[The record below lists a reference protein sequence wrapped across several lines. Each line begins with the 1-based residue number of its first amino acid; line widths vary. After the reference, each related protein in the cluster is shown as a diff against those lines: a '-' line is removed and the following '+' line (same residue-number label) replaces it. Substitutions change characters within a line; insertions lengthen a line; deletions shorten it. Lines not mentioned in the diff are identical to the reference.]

1 MTRPLAFL
9 LVPALVAAQRAPAIP
24 LKPANATL
32 AEEFSRIRSV
42 RELADG
48 RVLIGDERE
57 RRLVV
62 ADLRSGKVDAIAR
75 IGSGP
80 GEYRSVGQLFVL
92 TGDSTLMPDWGSQRW
107 LVLDGAA
114 VAVTMPPE
122 SPAIR
127 ATNVSVTGADVRGH
141 VLGVVFRRPVPNRPF
156 DPTDSML
163 IVLVKRTTGR
173 ADTVGRIRSAYERGR
188 AFGTGEVYAPPL
200 AVGEQALLFLDG
212 WMAIAR
218 LEPYQVD
225 WRSPDGRTIRGTPLP
240 FTVTKVNEREK
251 RAYLAREE
259 KAWGRAPQYAPNPV
273 WPENLPP
280 FERDALLA
288 APDGTVLVRRLPSA
302 SVSDTRYDVVDRRGA
317 LVRQISLPEN
327 RWIVGFGRRAAYLAV
342 TDDDRIQRI
351 ERHPWP

>member
-1 MTRPLAFL
+1 MTRFLAL
-9 LVPALVAAQRAPAIP
+9 LLLPAVAFAQRAPAIT
-24 LKPANATL
+24 LKQPDAKLPA
-32 AEEFSRIRSV
+32 EFTKIVSV
-42 RELADG
+42 RELSDG
-48 RVLIGDERE
+48 RILVSDQKEQ
-57 RRLVV
+57 RLVV
-62 ADLRSGKVDAIAR
+62 ADLRSGKVEPVGR
-75 IGSGP
+75 LGGGP
-80 GEYRSVGQLFVL
+80 GEFRNAGRLIPL
-92 TGDSTLMPDWGSQRW
+92 AGDSTLMVDWIARRW
-107 LVLDGAA
+107 LVLDGARIA
-114 VAVTMPPE
+114 ATVPPE
-122 SPAIR
+122 APAIT
-127 ATNVSVTGADVRGH
+127 ATNAFLLSADRSGH
-141 VLGVVFRRPVPNRPF
+141 VLADVYARPVAGQRFNPA
-156 DPTDSML
+156 DSMRV
-163 IVLVKRTTGR
+163 IRVERTTGR
-173 ADTVGRIRSAYERGR
+173 VDTVGRIRSRYERGR
-188 AFGTGEVYAPPL
+188 AFGRGEVSVPPL
-200 AVGEQALLFLDG
+200 AIGEQALLFLDG

-273 WPENLPP
+273 WPENLSP

-327 RWIVGFGRRAAYLAV
+327 RWIVGFGRRAAYLVV
-342 TDDDRIQRI
+342 TDDDGIQRI